1 MILRINKWCTLMKK
15 IFKRVIVLIILGTL
29 LIALPIEIIGLIR
42 NQKAFETEAKDK
54 IEYATKSAGTDLD
67 VVINSMAS
75 LVNMMQSIV
84 QVTFSGENY
93 IKDYDTFLN
102 LKNQAG
108 DIIKQ
113 SLANTEHLSGL
124 YVTFSPDLH
133 SGMEEV
139 WYAYKDRKVAPI
151 DARMYAP
158 SWLIEGNP
166 RVNYYFDAIKNGDY
180 WGAPDYESSLDED
193 MLTHTKSVYD
203 SDGNL
208 IGIVGSDMLMSEV
221 NEILA
226 AIKLY
231 SDSQI
236 VLFDAD
242 MNFCASSD
250 DVKDPTAFYAPLVS
264 ELCKLAPDSRT
275 VWYTSS
281 DGKKH
286 IAACTTLNNGWI
298 LATTQTVATVMTP
311 ATETRTTL
319 MITMLLTIFIIIT
332 LVIILI
338 KRFYGPVVKSAE
350 QNEILLINQSRQA
363 KLGEMIGNISHQCKQ
378 PLNNINIDIS
388 NMKDDYYAD
397 ELTAERFNEYEKMMR
412 ENVSIM
418 SNTITDFADFLKPDR
433 KKEKFYMKDSVD
445 KALSIMREK
454 LVINEITILN
464 NVEPDIS
471 MINYRN
477 ELIQCIF
484 NILENARDEA
494 ISAEIKPRIIRINS
508 DQTDADE
515 WKTVSL
521 HIFNSGKPIPEE
533 NFNQIFLPYYS
544 TKGKDGGSGI
554 GLYLAKQII
563 ESHFNGEIR
572 FQNDV
577 NGVTFT
583 ITIRERNL

>member
-572 FQNDV
+572 FQNDA

>member
-1 MILRINKWCTLMKK
+1 MKK
-15 IFKRVIVLIILGTL
+15 IFKRVVILIILGAL

-42 NQKAFETEAKDK
+42 NQNAFEKEAKDK

-67 VVINSMAS
+67 VVINSMSS

-84 QVTFSGENY
+84 QVTFSHENY
-93 IKDYDTFLN
+93 IDDYDTFLR
-102 LKNQAG
+102 LKHQAG
-108 DIIKQ
+108 DILKQ
-113 SLANTEHLSGL
+113 SLSNTEHLSGL
-124 YVTFSPDLH
+124 YVTFSPQLH
-133 SGMEEV
+133 SSMEEV
-139 WYAYKDRKVAPI
+139 WYAYKDGRVVPI

-158 SWLIEGNP
+158 SWLVEGNP

-180 WGAPDYESSLDED
+180 WGAPDYESSLDEY

-221 NEILA
+221 DDILK

-236 VLFDAD
+236 ILFDAKL
-242 MNFCASSD
+242 NFCASSD
-250 DVKDPTAFYAPLVS
+250 NVKNPAKFYAPLVS
-264 ELCKLAPDSRT
+264 QIASLGADQEP

-286 IAACTTLNNGWI
+286 IAAYTTLNNGWI

-319 MITMLLTIFIIIT
+319 MITMFVTVSIIV
-332 LVIILI
+332 VIAILLI
-338 KRFYGPVVKSAE
+338 KRFYGPVVKSAQ

-388 NMKDDYYAD
+388 NMKDDYDAG
-397 ELTAERFNEYEKMMR
+397 ELTWERFKEYETKMR

-418 SNTITDFADFLKPDR
+418 SSTITDFADFLKPDR
-433 KKEKFYMKDSVD
+433 RKERFFIKDSVE

-454 LVINEITILN
+454 LVINEINIMNEVDPELTI
-464 NVEPDIS
+464 
-471 MINYRN
+471 INYRN
-477 ELIQCIF
+477 EFIQCIF
-484 NILENARDEA
+484 NILENARDGA
-494 ISAEIKPRIIRINS
+494 ILSEIKPRIIKIDS
-508 DQTDADE
+508 DQRDTAQ
-515 WKTVSL
+515 WKIISL
-521 HIFNSGKPIPEE
+521 RIFNSGGAIPKESSDK
-533 NFNQIFLPYYS
+533 IFLPYYS
-544 TKGKDGGSGI
+544 TKEKDGGSGI

-563 ESHFNGEIR
+563 ESHFGGEIGFR
-572 FQNDV
+572 NEKA
-577 NGVTFT
+577 GVTFI
-583 ITIRERNL
+583 ITMKERKQ